1 MNENLLRQKSYGTL
15 AKFQKYFHDVKISN
29 VPIYESFDSY
39 LKTREIGV
47 WALFN
52 EVLERNWR

>member
-15 AKFQKYFHDVKISN
+15 AKFQKYFHDVKTSN

-47 WALFN
+47 
-52 EVLERNWR
+52 